1 MTSPGL
7 QAKHFWSLLMESV
20 LISYSMFIPGCS
32 SSLFCSR
39 SSGDLKERSQQY
51 WRGILK
57 IVSKRGRPTSC
68 HKWVTPVA
76 WNLAWLDCTGCTICW
91 TIFDYMPPTTTWP
104 LVVPHSD
111 MDLQT
116 KHFGHDDPEILQVWA
131 VGQLDGCGR
140 CCEPAVKTD
149 AAIHNL
155 SRPHVNKTICRA
167 FVCSVY
173 FTCALHGQLAGL

>member
-7 QAKHFWSLLMESV
+7 QAKHFWSLLTFNGICLNLV
-20 LISYSMFIPGCS
+20 QYSMFIPGCS
-32 SSLFCSR
+32 SGLFCSR
-39 SSGDLKERSQQY
+39 SSSDLKERSQQY

-91 TIFDYMPPTTTWP
+91 TIFDFVPPTTTWP

-140 CCEPAVKTD
+140 RCEPAVKTD

-155 SRPHVNKTICRA
+155 SQYI
-167 FVCSVY
+167 
-173 FTCALHGQLAGL
+173 L